1 MSMPGMVEAEAT
13 KPSKSVGVPRL
24 FAKGF
29 KTGFFDIVELR
40 IAKKPMMH
48 SIRKKLVRVRFL
60 RDILVQINLC
70 CDFKYVTFAAR
81 ANMFIPFGT

>member
-1 MSMPGMVEAEAT
+1 MSIPGMVEAEAT

-24 FAKGF
+24 FANGF

-48 SIRKKLVRVRFL
+48 SIRKKLIRVCFL
-60 RDILVQINLC
+60 RDMPVQMGLY
-70 CDFKYVTFAAR
+70 CDFKYVTFAGAK
-81 ANMFIPFGT
+81 AKEKVDN